1 MDIGTIAEKLKLKMI
16 CGESRIGEMVTGGY
30 VGDLLSDVMGNSK
43 KGDIWVTRQV
53 HQNTVAV
60 AALKELAAIVIVQN
74 ALPDADTV
82 QRAETE
88 GVVLLVSAQPA
99 FEVVGEIYRL
109 LHGA

>member
-1 MDIGTIAEKLKLKMI
+1 MDIGTIAEKLKLKII
-16 CGESRIGEMVTGGY
+16 CGENRLGETVTGGY
-30 VGDLLSDVMGNSK
+30 AGDLLSDVMGNST

-74 ALPDADTV
+74 ASPDADTV
-82 QRAETE
+82 KRAEAE

-99 FEVVGEIYRL
+99 FEVVGEIYRH